1 MFLTES
7 YPATARKEKGRCAVG
22 PRGKERR
29 GGGPAVISR
38 KVEGEG
44 VRAVGLAACCG
55 WALGRFWATRREEE
69 GMRALGCGLVSMEIF
84 SSFFFPF
91 LFFSIFFQKSFE
103 QRINSNQNNQY
114 RNTMLQ
120 HDCITMFLNL

>member
-55 WALGRFWATRREEE
+55 WALGRFWAARREEE

-103 QRINSNQNNQY
+103 QRINSNQKQSKIKY
-114 RNTMLQ
+114 APACM
-120 HDCITMFLNL
+120 HHMFLTLG